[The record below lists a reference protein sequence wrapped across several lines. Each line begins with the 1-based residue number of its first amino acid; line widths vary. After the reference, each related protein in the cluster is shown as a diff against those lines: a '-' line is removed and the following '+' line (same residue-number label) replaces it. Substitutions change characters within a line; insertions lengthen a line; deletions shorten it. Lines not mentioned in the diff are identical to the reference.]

1 MINTN
6 KRKKMD
12 TIDKLINS
20 TKQMAL
26 IEMKEK
32 IQEEIDKL
40 EQEREDADKIP
51 F

>member
-1 MINTN
+1 
-6 KRKKMD
+6 MD

-20 TKQMAL
+20 TKILAL
-26 IEMKEK
+26 AEAKEK

-40 EQEREDADKIP
+40 EKEREEADDKEAIP

>member
-1 MINTN
+1 
-6 KRKKMD
+6 MD

-20 TKQMAL
+20 TKQLAL
-26 IEMKEK
+26 TELKNK

-40 EQEREDADKIP
+40 EQEREDADKIT

>member
-1 MINTN
+1 
-6 KRKKMD
+6 MD
-12 TIDKLINS
+12 AIDKLINS

-40 EQEREDADKIP
+40 EREREDADEKP

>member
-1 MINTN
+1 
-6 KRKKMD
+6 MD

-20 TKQMAL
+20 TKILAL
-26 IEMKEK
+26 AEAKEK

-40 EQEREDADKIP
+40 EQEREDAEKIP

>member
-1 MINTN
+1 
-6 KRKKMD
+6 MD

-20 TKQMAL
+20 TKQLAL
-26 IEMKEK
+26 SELKEK

-40 EQEREDADKIP
+40 ERERKEADDDQIP

>member
-1 MINTN
+1 
-6 KRKKMD
+6 MD

-20 TKQMAL
+20 TKQMTL

>member
-1 MINTN
+1 
-6 KRKKMD
+6 MD

-20 TKQMAL
+20 TKQLAL

-32 IQEEIDKL
+32 IQKEIDKL
-40 EQEREDADKIP
+40 QQERDDDDKIP

>member
-1 MINTN
+1 
-6 KRKKMD
+6 MD

-20 TKQMAL
+20 TKQLAL
-26 IEMKEK
+26 IELKNK

-40 EQEREDADKIP
+40 EREREDEDKIP

>member
-1 MINTN
+1 
-6 KRKKMD
+6 MD

-20 TKQMAL
+20 TKILAL
-26 IEMKEK
+26 AEAKEK

-40 EQEREDADKIP
+40 EKEREEADDDKIP